1 MLDWASWTA
10 RIVLLTVAVSGAW
23 PLVAMAQGTETNP
36 YTSRIDLRMGR
47 RVFQAQCASCHGLN
61 ARGGNE
67 GVGPDLTTGRF
78 QRAESDVQLYRVIR
92 DGVRGTA
99 MIGTG
104 ADAPEQELWQMV
116 TYLRSLNEV
125 ADAPSGSPTAGQR
138 LFTGTTGCADCHM
151 VNGDGGRRGPDLS
164 YVGDDRDPD
173 ELRTALTD
181 PDAEIH
187 PRWWT
192 MRATNGAQ
200 THEGLRMGEDTFSF
214 RIMDEN
220 EQLRSFSKYGDWAWE
235 RLERSTM
242 PAYGDELST
251 QQLDD
256 LVAYLF
262 SLRSDP

>member
-1 MLDWASWTA
+1 MLDRAPTAA
-10 RIVLLTVAVSGAW
+10 RIALLASMLAAATPSAA
-23 PLVAMAQGTETNP
+23 LAQETEANP
-36 YTSRIDLRMGR
+36 FTSRIDLRMGR

-78 QRAESDVQLYRVIR
+78 QRAESDVELYRVIR

-125 ADAPSGSPTAGQR
+125 ADAPSGSPASGQQVFAGA
-138 LFTGTTGCADCHM
+138 GGCADCHM

-164 YVGDDRDPD
+164 YIGDDRSPL
-173 ELRTALTD
+173 ELREALTD
-181 PDAEIH
+181 PDAEVS

-192 MRATNGAQ
+192 MRATKDGQ

-220 EQLRSFSKYGDWAWE
+220 EQLRSFSKYGDWEWE
-235 RLERSTM
+235 RSETSTM
-242 PAYGDELST
+242 PAYGDQLSAG
-251 QQLDD
+251 QLDD

>member
-1 MLDWASWTA
+1 MRYLPAQIA
-10 RIVLLTVAVSGAW
+10 LLAVVVSGTSPFTAT
-23 PLVAMAQGTETNP
+23 AQDAETNP

-67 GVGPDLTTGRF
+67 SVGPDLTTGRF
-78 QRAESDVQLYRVIR
+78 QRAESDGELYRVIR
-92 DGVRGTA
+92 DGVQGTA
-99 MIGTG
+99 MLGTG
-104 ADAPEQELWQMV
+104 TDAPEQELWQMV
-116 TYLRSLNEV
+116 TYLRSLTEV
-125 ADAPSGSPTAGQR
+125 ADAPPGSTATGQQ
-138 LFTGTTGCADCHM
+138 LFTGAGSCADCHM

-164 YVGDDRDPD
+164 NIGDDRAPD
-173 ELRTALTD
+173 DLRTSLTD
-181 PDAEIH
+181 PDAEVH

-192 MRATNGAQ
+192 MRATNGSQA
-200 THEGLRMGEDTFSF
+200 HEGLRMGEDSFSF

-235 RLERSTM
+235 RSERSTM
-242 PAYGDELST
+242 PAYGDQLST
-251 QQLDD
+251 RQLDD